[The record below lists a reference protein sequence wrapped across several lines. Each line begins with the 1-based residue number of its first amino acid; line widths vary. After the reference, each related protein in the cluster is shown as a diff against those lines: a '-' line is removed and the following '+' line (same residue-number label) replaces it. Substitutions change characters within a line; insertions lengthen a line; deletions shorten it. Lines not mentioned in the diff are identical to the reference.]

1 MTGEDPRSEVRR
13 LRSRRWWNI
22 AGLVMF
28 AMFFFLISSPYLD
41 TLAIETVRCE
51 VVSAEPRTA
60 SGGSRGSVSTSE
72 VLVETSN
79 CGRIIIDQGVDF
91 ENQEEVASSFAVGS
105 EYEFDM
111 GWYSRVVMK
120 NEYGNLPSVQD
131 YRLVN

>member
-1 MTGEDPRSEVRR
+1 MMGTKADEDPKSR
-13 LRSRRWWNI
+13 RSRRWWSI
-22 AGLVMF
+22 AGLFMIAGV
-28 AMFFFLISSPYLD
+28 FFVAASPYLD

-72 VLVETSN
+72 VLVNTSN
-79 CGRIIIDQGVDF
+79 CGEIVVDEGVNSK
-91 ENQEEVASSFAVGS
+91 NQEEVASSFAVGS

-120 NEYGNLPSVQD
+120 NEYGKLPSVQD